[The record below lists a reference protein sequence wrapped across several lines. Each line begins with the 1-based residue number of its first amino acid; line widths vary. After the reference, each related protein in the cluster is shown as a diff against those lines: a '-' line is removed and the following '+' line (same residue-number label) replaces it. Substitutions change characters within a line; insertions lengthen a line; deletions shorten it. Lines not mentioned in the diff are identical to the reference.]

1 MDSEV
6 IQTSLDSL
14 YRELDDL
21 RAKNAA
27 RKADIANLRKRI
39 DESADERD
47 QLNAEVKQLSDE
59 VRKLKSQRDAL
70 NGRVK
75 ELKLKR
81 DELRTQAAEKRETLS
96 KLLDQTQQMSEQ
108 LKGSVS
114 ELYHQINS
122 LEWYIQTNP
131 LAPKTER
138 NIIAKISA
146 LELNLAKHKGLRN
159 VKDKLVQLRVEV
171 GALRIQAQATHA
183 ELTKTAEESEKVH
196 KSMYELAKKLIE
208 KKKEADSK
216 HARFLELNRERREAV
231 SKLRESLERIDQLRT
246 KIGET
251 KESQSPRLKGEKVKS
266 KYKEAATEKMRTGG
280 KLSFEEFQALMED
293 QVSDTDED

>member
-21 RAKNAA
+21 KAKNAA
-27 RKADIANLRKRI
+27 RKTDIANLRKRI

-47 QLNAEVKQLSDE
+47 ELNGEVKRLSEE
-59 VRKLKSQRDAL
+59 VRKLKFQRDAL

-108 LKGSVS
+108 LRGSVS

-159 VKDKLVQLRVEV
+159 VKDKLLQLRVEV

-216 HARFLELNRERREAV
+216 HAQFLGLNQERREAV
-231 SKLRESLERIDQLRT
+231 NKLRESLDRIDQLRT

>member
-1 MDSEV
+1 MSSEV
-6 IQTSLDSL
+6 TQTSLDSL

-21 RAKNAA
+21 KAKNYA

-39 DESADERD
+39 DESAAERD
-47 QLNAEVKQLSDE
+47 GLNAEVKQLSDE
-59 VRKLKSQRDAL
+59 VKKLKSQRDAL

-114 ELYHQINS
+114 ELYRQINS

-171 GALRIQAQATHA
+171 AALRIQAQATHA
-183 ELTKTAEESEKVH
+183 ELTRIAEESEKVH

-216 HARFLELNRERREAV
+216 HARFLGLSQERREAV
-231 SKLRESLERIDQLRT
+231 SKLRESLDRIDQLRS
-246 KIGET
+246 KIGEA
-251 KESQSPRLKGEKVKS
+251 KESPRLKGEKVKS

-293 QVSDTDED
+293 SVSDTDED